1 MTDTQHSTLHV
12 FDWGFLSVECESFH
26 TLRFP
31 IQIHGADAG
40 VLSVECWE
48 IVISL
53 GPGPKI
59 HDGYSELYTQ
69 DSHSTLRI
77 PPFKYSE
84 CWVWSAEYP
93 S

>member
-31 IQIHGADAG
+31 IQIHGSDAG
-40 VLSVECWE
+40 VLNVEYLE

-53 GPGPKI
+53 GPGTKI
-59 HDGYSELYTQ
+59 YDGYSELYTQ

-77 PPFKYSE
+77 PPFKYIE
-84 CWVWSAEYP
+84 C
-93 S
+93 